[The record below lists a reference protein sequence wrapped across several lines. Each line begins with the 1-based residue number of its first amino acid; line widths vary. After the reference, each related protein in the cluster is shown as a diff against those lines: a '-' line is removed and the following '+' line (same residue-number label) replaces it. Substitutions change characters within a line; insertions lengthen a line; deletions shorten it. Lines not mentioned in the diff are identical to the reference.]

1 MLRRRMKMTMM
12 KKKEL
17 SLPLLA
23 LCTLCRGAAPCLPEG
38 IPGWNFKVENQ
49 NFSPLSP
56 PWKNQ
61 VPTSGKESIKT
72 GAGRCGTCGPGY
84 PSPLEAMKG
93 PRERLLYL
101 PCIYRNTGINI
112 PDFLATVDVDPQSPQ
127 YCQVRL
133 PGEPREIGGNPG
145 ESGKIQE
152 NPWMWIP
159 KRRGAAR

>member
-1 MLRRRMKMTMM
+1 MSPPPVPHTWRDAEEEDEDDDDEEEGIIPASSR
-12 KKKEL
+12 
-17 SLPLLA
+17 PL
-23 LCTLCRGAAPCLPEG
+23 EG